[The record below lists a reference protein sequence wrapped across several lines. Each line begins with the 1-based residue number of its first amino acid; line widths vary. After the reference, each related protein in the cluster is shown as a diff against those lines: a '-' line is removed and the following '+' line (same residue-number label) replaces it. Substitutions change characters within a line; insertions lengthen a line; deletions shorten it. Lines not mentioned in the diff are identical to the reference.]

1 MRVAARRIDGYA
13 HAVDIEGGH
22 SLVLDEPP
30 EKGGTDTGPRPTQL
44 LAAGLAACTAITVEM
59 YAERKGWELGTV
71 EVDVDFAYEK
81 EVPVRFEL
89 ALRVGAELSEEQ
101 RERLLVIASKCP
113 VHRVL
118 ASEAQ
123 ITIVERMESA

>member
-1 MRVAARRIDGYA
+1 MRVEARRIDGYA

-22 SLVLDEPP
+22 SLVLDEPA

-59 YAERKGWELGTV
+59 YADRKGWDLGQV

-81 EVPVRFEL
+81 EVPVRFEV

-101 RERLLVIASKCP
+101 RERLLVIAAKCP

-118 ASEAQ
+118 AAEAQ
-123 ITIVERMESA
+123 ITIAERVESA